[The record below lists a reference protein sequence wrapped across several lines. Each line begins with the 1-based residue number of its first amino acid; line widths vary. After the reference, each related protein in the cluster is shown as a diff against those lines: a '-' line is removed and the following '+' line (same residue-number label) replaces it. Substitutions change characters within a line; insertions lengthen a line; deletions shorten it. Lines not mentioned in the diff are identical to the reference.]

1 LKELSIITVNYNN
14 ATGLERT
21 IKSVQEQTTQDFEH
35 IIIDGNSD
43 DGSKELIERTKDNY
57 SYAISEPDQGVYDA
71 MNKGIAQATGNYILF
86 LNSGDTLYKNYIISK
101 VQSYLD
107 NSTAIVYG
115 DLSIIGED
123 RPDFIHHYPKKLD
136 FNFFKNTSLGHPATF
151 IKKELFDLYGN
162 YRTDLN
168 IASDWEFFLKT
179 ICIEKES
186 YKKMNVIVSN
196 FYEGGLSTTALNI
209 ENHKAEV
216 KKVLLEHYEV
226 YDAHFNELLAIKQEN
241 DTLYTS
247 VNPHIKVVTTNAFFL
262 KILNSFIGLFAFI
275 IKKKRA

>member
-1 LKELSIITVNYNN
+1 MKLSIITINYND
-14 ATGLERT
+14 AAGLERT
-21 IKSVQEQTTQDFEH
+21 LKSVQEQTTQDFEH
-35 IIIDGNSD
+35 IIIDGNSN

-57 SYAISEPDQGVYDA
+57 SYMISEPDHGVYDA

-107 NSTAIVYG
+107 NTTAIVYG

-123 RPDFIHHYPKKLD
+123 RPDFIHHYPRELD
-136 FNFFKNTSLGHPATF
+136 FNFFKRTSLGHPATF

-162 YRTDLN
+162 YRTDLP

-179 ICIEKES
+179 ICIEKVS

-196 FYEGGLSTTALNI
+196 FYEGGISTTANNI
-209 ENHKAEV
+209 ENHKGEI
-216 KKVLLEHYEV
+216 KKVLLEHYDL
-226 YDAHFNELLAIKQEN
+226 YDSNFNELLAAKQEN
-241 DTLYTS
+241 DAVYAS

-262 KILNSFIGLFAFI
+262 KILNSIICLFAFV
-275 IKKKRA
+275 IKKKRS